1 MSCHAGMSAS
11 LFSRSTTRFFPL
23 SSIMFAADVTPFM
36 PPPITTTRGLAWS
49 SATGAASTTD
59 AMMPNMSV
67 PCSLQIARD
76 KREGKNSKCSKNK
89 KNSLTSCCVCLRLLT
104 TKSSSK

>member
-76 KREGKNSKCSKNK
+76 KREGKNK
-89 KNSLTSCCVCLRLLT
+89 K
-104 TKSSSK
+104 

>member
-59 AMMPNMSV
+59 AMMPNMSLAL
-67 PCSLQIARD
+67 CKLRGIN
-76 KREGKNSKCSKNK
+76 GKERTK
-89 KNSLTSCCVCLRLLT
+89 K
-104 TKSSSK
+104 TKISQHRSH